1 MNWTNEIKTDLLIE
15 SRMTAKVWWSSWGR
29 ETDQKGKRTHGHG
42 EQCGDFGGQGV

>member
-15 SRMTAKVWWSSWGR
+15 SRMTRGR
-29 ETDQKGKRTHGHG
+29 RLGYGGIEQKGKRTHGHG